1 MIFSCL
7 RCLTDALNVDGESV
21 PVTTPAEVTE
31 FDWGDGVTVG
41 GAHPVEN
48 ITV

>member
-1 MIFSCL
+1 M
-7 RCLTDALNVDGESV
+7 
-21 PVTTPAEVTE
+21 PVTTLAEVTK
-31 FDWGDGVTVG
+31 FGWGDGVAVG